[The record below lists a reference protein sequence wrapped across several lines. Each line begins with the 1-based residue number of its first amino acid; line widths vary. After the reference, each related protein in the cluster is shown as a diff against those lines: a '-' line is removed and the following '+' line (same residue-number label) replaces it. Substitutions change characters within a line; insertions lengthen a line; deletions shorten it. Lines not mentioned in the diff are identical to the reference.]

1 MRVLVSFCL
10 TQDPPGYNGFYMD
23 ARFIDKTRGY
33 KQTEF
38 GKVLKWDK
46 FMTQRWEHPYPI
58 EEAFIDFGNKITEV
72 LCDEL

>member
-1 MRVLVSFCL
+1 
-10 TQDPPGYNGFYMD
+10 MD